1 MTDKLL
7 VLVAGGFG
15 SGFVPKAPGTAGTLV
30 AIPIALLL
38 SHLSPPFYLLLIL
51 AMTIGAALICDKAAR
66 IDGEKDPS
74 WIVLDEIIGFLFAVL
89 WLPRT
94 LPWYMAAFFLFRL
107 FDILKP
113 WVVGWLDR
121 NISGGWGIVLDDV
134 AAGIFTRVALLVLS
148 IPL

>member
-1 MTDKLL
+1 MTGKLL

-15 SGFVPKAPGTAGTLV
+15 SGFVRVAPGTAGTLV

-38 SHLSPPFYLLLIL
+38 SYLPPPLYLLLIL
-51 AMTIGAALICDKAAR
+51 GMTVPAALICDQAAR
-66 IDGEKDPS
+66 IDGGKDPG

-89 WLPRT
+89 WLPRS
-94 LPWYMAAFFLFRL
+94 LLWYIAAFCLFRL

-113 WVVGWLDR
+113 WAVGWLDR
-121 NISGGWGIVLDDV
+121 NVSGGWGIVLDDV
-134 AAGIFTRVALLVLS
+134 AAGIFTRLALLVIA